1 MVLDTTTFLIV
12 LVAAIVV
19 MGLVIG
25 LKFRSANKKRS

>member
-1 MVLDTTTFLIV
+1 MALDTGTFIIV

-25 LKFRSANKKRS
+25 LKFHSANKKRS